1 MSKIVG
7 YKSIITVMV
16 FVGGLLWSLATY
28 AFQIG
33 ERNIICQSETETS
46 TETSTETTTDESVD
60 KPKKKKKKKSTDGSG
75 ESNPE
80 EDCD

>member
-46 TETSTETTTDESVD
+46 TETSTDESVD

>member
-46 TETSTETTTDESVD
+46 TETTTDESVD

>member
-7 YKSIITVMV
+7 YKSIVTVMV
-16 FVGGLLWSLATY
+16 FVGGLLLSLATY
-28 AFQIG
+28 AFQIE
-33 ERNIICQSETETS
+33 ERNVVCQSE

-60 KPKKKKKKKSTDGSG
+60 KPKKKKKKKSTDESG